1 MTGSPRVLFV
11 TNMWPDDVRPWYGTF
26 VKVQAE
32 GLRRLGL
39 QIDVLT
45 IPGYRSRGA
54 YLAAAAQVA
63 ALNRRPRF
71 DVVHAHY
78 GHAGVVARLQIRAPL
93 VVTFYGSDLL
103 GVPRESG
110 GLTRRSRVEAHVFAQ
125 LARAVAAT
133 ITNSEQMERALPEAC
148 RRRNHVIPNGVDVDR
163 FRPRDR
169 ADARRRLGWPQDER
183 TVLFVGDPR
192 LVVKNHRLAEA
203 VWRRAAG
210 VLPDLALRVATGL
223 PPTEIPLWMSAA
235 DALLV
240 TSRSE
245 GSPNVVKEAMAAE
258 LPIVSTPVGD
268 VPERLRGLPG
278 CFVREPDAGALADA
292 LLGALRHGRV
302 PEAREAITALSAER
316 VAGRVAQVYE
326 RVGASSRPR
335 RPLFQRATPDHR
347 RSGVHRLSPRR

>member
-1 MTGSPRVLFV
+1 MTERPRVLFV

-26 VKVQAE
+26 VKVQAQ

-45 IPGYRSRGA
+45 IAGYRRRAA
-54 YLAAAAQVA
+54 YLTSAARTA
-63 ALNRRPRF
+63 ALNGCRAF

-78 GHAGVVARLQIRAPL
+78 GHSGVVARLQIRAPL

-103 GVPRESG
+103 GVPTQSG
-110 GLTRRSRVEAHVFAQ
+110 GLTRRSRLEARVFAH

-148 RRRNHVIPNGVDVDR
+148 RSRNHVIPNGVDVDR

-169 ADARRRLGWPQDER
+169 AEVRRRLGWPRHEL

-192 LVVKNHRLAEA
+192 LVVKNHPLADA
-203 VWRRAAG
+203 VCRRAAG
-210 VLPDLALRVATGL
+210 VLPDLALRVASGL
-223 PPTEIPLWMSAA
+223 APAEIPSWMSAA

-278 CFVREPDAGALADA
+278 CFVREPDTDALADA
-292 LLGALRHGRV
+292 LIRALHHGRV
-302 PEAREAITALSAER
+302 PEARAAITALSSER
-316 VAGRVAQVYE
+316 VARRVARVYE
-326 RVGASSRPR
+326 SVA
-335 RPLFQRATPDHR
+335 RA
-347 RSGVHRLSPRR
+347 